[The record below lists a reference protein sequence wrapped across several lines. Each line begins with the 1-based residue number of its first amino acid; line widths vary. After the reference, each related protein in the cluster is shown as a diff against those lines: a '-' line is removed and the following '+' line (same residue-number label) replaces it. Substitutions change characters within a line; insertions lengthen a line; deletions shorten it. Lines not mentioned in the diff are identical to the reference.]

1 MSQVTPAGSES
12 PVKRVLVVED
22 DDDLRG
28 MMQELLIGAG
38 YECIDAQDGLEAL
51 DWLSQ
56 VPVDLVVADILMP
69 RMAGPELIAK
79 IRRTRAW
86 AEKPILLLSGYA
98 NLVPY
103 RSLPV
108 DGVQLK
114 PFSVSDFLAQVQEMI
129 GSPTG

>member
-1 MSQVTPAGSES
+1 MSQITPAGSES

-86 AEKPILLLSGYA
+86 AGKPILLLSGYA
-98 NLVPY
+98 NLVPPDV
-103 RSLPV
+103 LPAQIWGALQPRHLRGCGRRRRG
-108 DGVQLK
+108 DGV
-114 PFSVSDFLAQVQEMI
+114 DRR
-129 GSPTG
+129 